1 MDKTPNDR
9 EAADQATKWVLAL
22 SIAVVALFGV
32 VVLVA
37 LFVAAFE
44 PPGWL
49 GAALGIGLPLAA
61 TAFAWLL
68 ATALIGSR
76 TVKED
81 APPQVTRIGPRG

>member
-9 EAADQATKWVLAL
+9 EAANQATKWVLAL

-49 GAALGIGLPLAA
+49 GAVLGIGLPLAA
-61 TAFAWLL
+61 TAFAWLV
-68 ATALIGSR
+68 ATSLISSR
-76 TVKED
+76 TAKED
-81 APPQVTRIGPRG
+81 PPVTRIGPRA

>member
-32 VVLVA
+32 LVLVA

-44 PPGWL
+44 PPGWM

-61 TAFAWLL
+61 TAFAWLV
-68 ATALIGSR
+68 ATALISSR
-76 TVKED
+76 TAKED
-81 APPQVTRIGPRG
+81 PPVTRIGPRA